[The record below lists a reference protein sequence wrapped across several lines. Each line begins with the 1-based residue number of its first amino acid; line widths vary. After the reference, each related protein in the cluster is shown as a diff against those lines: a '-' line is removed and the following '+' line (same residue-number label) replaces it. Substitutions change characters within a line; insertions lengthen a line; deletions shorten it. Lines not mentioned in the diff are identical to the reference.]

1 MKTKLEGGCLCRTV
15 AYTVED
21 NFTKLIVCHCTQC
34 QQITGSAHAS
44 NLLTDLD
51 NIIWL
56 RGEDQLIRYDDPE
69 RDFTKVF
76 CSKCGSGLPFVNK
89 SRTHLIVPAGSL
101 RKAPSFST
109 RVNLFCSEQPSWCQ
123 KHISEKSVE

>member
-1 MKTKLEGGCLCRTV
+1 MKTKLEGGCLCGTV
-15 AYTVED
+15 AYMVED

-44 NLLTDLD
+44 NLLTDPD

-56 RGEDQLIRYDDPE
+56 SGKDQLIRYDDPE

-101 RKAPSFST
+101 RQAPSFSS
-109 RVNLFCSEQPSWCQ
+109 RENLFCSEQPSWCQ